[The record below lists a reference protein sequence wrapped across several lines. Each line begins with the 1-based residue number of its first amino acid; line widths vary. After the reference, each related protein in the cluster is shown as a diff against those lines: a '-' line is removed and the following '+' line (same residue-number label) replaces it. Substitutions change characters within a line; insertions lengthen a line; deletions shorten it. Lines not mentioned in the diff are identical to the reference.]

1 MANQKAVNF
10 TISAHAADIKN
21 VRIAGASKPLEQLTI
36 SELVQLRPGSAA
48 EDAGSYNVNAVSS
61 DVTISTSSALSEL
74 AQTAGI
80 AAVRNQL
87 STTKVQTSLTNAI
100 SWLSFQATLNSP
112 KSSPVRVTK

>member
-87 STTKVQTSLTNAI
+87 STTKVQTSLTNANI
-100 SWLSFQATLNSP
+100 VAQFPGDIKQP
-112 KSSPVRVTK
+112 